1 MKQQSF
7 QIVPIGVIHSPFM
20 DPEGTPIQPS
30 AAQDTPGTVEIK
42 PEFAEGLR
50 DVEGFERIWLI
61 YWFHRSRAP
70 KLTVVPFRDTE
81 ERGVFATRAPSRPN
95 NIGISAV
102 RLTRIDGNVLHVV
115 GIDVVDGTP
124 LLDIKPY
131 VPEFDAYECQR
142 TGWLGTSFTDRDRA
156 DARFES
162 EEGAGIEKELPNCIQ
177 KPNSEGKP

>member
-1 MKQQSF
+1 MKKQIF
-7 QIVPIGVIHSPFM
+7 QIVPIGVIHSPYK
-20 DPEGTPIQPS
+20 DPGGTPIQPS
-30 AAQDTPGTVEIK
+30 AAQDAPGTVEIR
-42 PEFAEGLR
+42 PEFAEGLS

-102 RLTRIDGNVLHVV
+102 RLTRIEGCVLHVA

-131 VPEFDAYECQR
+131 VPEFDAFECQR
-142 TGWLGTSFTDRDRA
+142 TGWLGASFTDRDRA

-162 EEGAGIEKELPNCIQ
+162 GKSAIIEKRTP
-177 KPNSEGKP
+177 KRR